1 MGLPRHRSSS
11 KQDLSEAMTRRYIR
25 DKWYA
30 TTPAGLNKGDYV
42 LATKYRDGDP
52 ADHFCIGYHDRT
64 FDHFGHDRHLVV
76 DADGNQFRANGFRRI
91 ALISSRRG
99 SWMVRHFAHIE
110 RMQYRFS
117 VWHWYHAPWAELDLV
132 EAVEV
137 VPA

>member
-1 MGLPRHRSSS
+1 MRGFGDPGHGF
-11 KQDLSEAMTRRYIR
+11 
-25 DKWYA
+25 
-30 TTPAGLNKGDYV
+30 TPASLIQQTGFERGDDTALHPGQMV
-42 LATKYRDGDP
+42 CNHASRAEQGRLCP
-52 ADHFCIGYHDRT
+52 
-64 FDHFGHDRHLVV
+64 RHLVV
-76 DADGNQFRANGFRRI
+76 DADGNQFRYNGFRRI
-91 ALISSRRG
+91 ARISSRRG

>member
-64 FDHFGHDRHLVV
+64 FDHFGHDFHLVV
-76 DADGNQFRANGFRRI
+76 DADGNQFRYNGFRRI